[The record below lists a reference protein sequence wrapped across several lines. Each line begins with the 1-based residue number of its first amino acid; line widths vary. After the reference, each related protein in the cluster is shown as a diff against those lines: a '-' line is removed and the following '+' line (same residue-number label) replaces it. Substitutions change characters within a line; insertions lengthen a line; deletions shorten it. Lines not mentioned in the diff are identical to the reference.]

1 LKEESVAEVKYSK
14 AIKNLDEIIH
24 KIENEEIDVD
34 ELSDHVKKAVELIRV
49 CKDKIE
55 KAEMEVKE
63 VVDGFDEEVPEEQ

>member
-1 LKEESVAEVKYSK
+1 MAEIKYSK
-14 AIKNLDEIIH
+14 AIKDLDEIIR

-34 ELSDHVKKAVELIRV
+34 ELSGSVKRAVELIRV

-63 VVDGFDEEVPEEQ
+63 VVDGFGEEIPDEE